1 MMNIIQQLNDE
12 IAIIAQELNEE
23 VLSFNE
29 NCLFLNVDAV
39 KLSESAISFL
49 DKLSAEITDNK
60 LDESTA
66 PNKIGVFSV
75 LQLMRQHQE
84 QPDKL
89 LESSSIR
96 AYLQK
101 DEDVN
106 QGLNEA
112 ESFLLESLGKMK
124 SAHHENGLSLRQH
137 YLTMLENDS
146 TSLNNAVLDLK
157 AQYKKIKTK
166 L

>member
-1 MMNIIQQLNDE
+1 MNIIKQLNEE

-39 KLSESAISFL
+39 KLSESAVDFL
-49 DKLSAEITDNK
+49 DKLSSDITDNK
-60 LDESTA
+60 LDESSA
-66 PNKIGVFSV
+66 PNKLGVFSV

-84 QPDKL
+84 HADKL
-89 LESSSIR
+89 VESSSIR
-96 AYLQK
+96 AYMKK

-106 QGLNEA
+106 TGLNEA
-112 ESFLLESLGKMK
+112 EAFLLDSLGKLK
-124 SAHHENGLSLRQH
+124 STHHENGLSLRQH

-146 TSLNNAVLDLK
+146 SFLNDAVLELK
-157 AQYKKIKTK
+157 AQYKKIKAK